1 MGFIKSQKSERRQF
15 QSVVRIHKLQQ
26 MCVEDSLYMDHIL
39 QGIFASVAQDNN
51 HGKTLKITL
60 NITTLVD
67 LFMT

>member
-1 MGFIKSQKSERRQF
+1 
-15 QSVVRIHKLQQ
+15 
-26 MCVEDSLYMDHIL
+26 MDHIL
-39 QGIFASVAQDNN
+39 QGSFASVAQDNN